1 MRVLQWFC
9 VVLLWLQLAVCC
21 SATVTN
27 VETHNSVTLSPVSAD
42 CFTAA
47 TTCREQSV
55 STFCCRLKIFV
66 YNEWVMNSRGEVSP
80 STFKQEKMWA
90 PCPSS
95 TGLQLHRAAA
105 LLGSTQRL
113 HCEWPCNASRAAHP
127 HLKATEMKGWQ
138 QRMSAA
144 ELNVPACMGP
154 TSTSQ
159 SSQLNFMLK
168 TFCHS
173 HVSECYVLSIHMFSV
188 KRYSYITTVQKNK

>member
-1 MRVLQWFC
+1 MHVLQWFC

-90 PCPSS
+90 PCPAPLGCSS
-95 TGLQLHRAAA
+95 TGLQLCWALHRDCIVSGLATPAEQHTHI
-105 LLGSTQRL
+105 SKQRKWKVDSS
-113 HCEWPCNASRAAHP
+113 EW
-127 HLKATEMKGWQ
+127 
-138 QRMSAA
+138 
-144 ELNVPACMGP
+144 V
-154 TSTSQ
+154 
-159 SSQLNFMLK
+159 QLNSMSQ
-168 TFCHS
+168 HA
-173 HVSECYVLSIHMFSV
+173 
-188 KRYSYITTVQKNK
+188 